1 LSTGSLTPS
10 EATIKRL
17 ADLEES
23 EEEGEEEVT
32 EGEGTAKAQAVVT
45 QSPASSPGK
54 SGDWR
59 ASFSQARLSTMFEG
73 WLPSSPTPAPPIES
87 SVQNK
92 RTSVNVSDPIPI
104 QAAFAGSDSGDLSE
118 FEEMMVR

>member
-1 LSTGSLTPS
+1 MSSGSLTPS

-23 EEEGEEEVT
+23 EEDEDDIS
-32 EGEGTAKAQAVVT
+32 EGEGTAKAREVAT
-45 QSPASSPGK
+45 QSLASSPGK

-73 WLPSSPTPAPPIES
+73 WLPSNPTPAAPVES
-87 SVQNK
+87 SAQNR

-104 QAAFAGSDSGDLSE
+104 QAEFVGSDSDDLSE